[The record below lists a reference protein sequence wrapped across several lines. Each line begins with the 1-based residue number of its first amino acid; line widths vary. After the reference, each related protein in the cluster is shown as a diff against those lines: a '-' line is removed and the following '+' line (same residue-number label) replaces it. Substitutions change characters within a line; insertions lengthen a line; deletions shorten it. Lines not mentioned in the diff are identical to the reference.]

1 MSGSSRRVLHLLRPP
16 RVRPPLGA
24 ALAALTLVLCGLPA
38 SAEPASAEPAS
49 AEPASAGP
57 AGAYDHQRC
66 GNTSGRVLLTLD
78 DWPYDHVER
87 AVETGAYLEERGIR
101 AAFFLIN
108 EYASQQPQVA
118 RTLRR
123 QGHWVGNHT
132 YSHPHLTTLPE
143 AEARKEI
150 RDGVRSTLL
159 RPPFGDYGPRET
171 RIAASL
177 GYRVC
182 TWTVDTLDW
191 ENSGGRFPDVATLRA
206 RVRDAPAG
214 DKRGGVVLGH
224 LFTNFPDALP
234 GIVDDLRAQGYA
246 LCRNTGPTGPVIRDP
261 LRC

>member
-1 MSGSSRRVLHLLRPP
+1 MSGSSRRVLHLPRPLRPP
-16 RVRPPLGA
+16 RVRPALGA

-38 SAEPASAEPAS
+38 SAGPASAEPA
-49 AEPASAGP
+49 A
-57 AGAYDHQRC
+57 AYDHRRC

-78 DWPYDHVER
+78 DWPYDRVER

-108 EYASQQPQVA
+108 EYASQHPQVA

-143 AEARKEI
+143 AEARGEI

-206 RVRDAPAG
+206 RVRDAPAE

-224 LFTNFPDALP
+224 LFSNFPDALP
-234 GIVDDLRAQGYA
+234 GIVDDLRDQGYA

>member
-1 MSGSSRRVLHLLRPP
+1 MSGSSRRVLRLPRPFRP
-16 RVRPPLGA
+16 SRVRPPLVA
-24 ALAALTLVLCGLPA
+24 ALAVLTLLPYG
-38 SAEPASAEPAS
+38 P
-49 AEPASAGP
+49 PASAGP
-57 AGAYDHQRC
+57 AAAYDHQRC

-78 DWPYDHVER
+78 DWPYDHAER
-87 AVETGAYLEERGIR
+87 AVKTGAYLEEKGIR

-108 EYASQQPQVA
+108 QYASQAPQVV

-132 YSHPHLTTLPE
+132 YSHPHLTNLPE

-182 TWTVDTLDW
+182 TWTVDTRDW
-191 ENSGGRFPDVATLRA
+191 ENSGGGHPDVATLRA
-206 RVRDAPAG
+206 RVRDAPAE

-224 LFTNFPDALP
+224 LFSNFPDALP
-234 GIVDDLRAQGYA
+234 GIVDDLRTQGYA
-246 LCRNTGPTGPVIRDP
+246 LCRNTGPTGPVIGDP